1 MNKRN
6 QLEDYQSYIWEVN
19 MKAKLFILMMGFAI
33 LVLLSGC
40 DSLSPIEAT
49 PVIYESSIEQNSG
62 IIIAD
67 GEVVPFNDMQIIAH
81 TNGKIEE
88 ILIKEGQ
95 SVEEGEII
103 LRMETPQTLLAELQ
117 AAKLDLLVAQQSI
130 DDLNLYGP
138 IQKNNAYQRVLNAK
152 TALRAAQAVWD
163 DFDKEQYDDDLE
175 AIKEEV
181 IDAKKK
187 LDDAKEELKK
197 YLDLDKDNPQR
208 KNRQDKVDDAQLE
221 LNELEREQDALEQS
235 YEQIQLSLEI
245 AETEEGNALSEYQK
259 FGLNVVPE
267 DKVKLVEEQMA
278 TAKAK
283 IEAIEKTIA
292 EMDISAPFDG
302 KLISLNVQQSER
314 IYAGQVIAVVAD
326 ISSWYVES
334 TDITELEVVD
344 ISIGDSATLEF
355 DSFPDKDLKGK
366 VVEISDQPEMRYN
379 DVLYRV
385 RVELP
390 DHDLPLRW
398 KMSTIIKFEK

>member
-1 MNKRN
+1 MNKRIKV
-6 QLEDYQSYIWEVN
+6 EDYQSYFWEVN
-19 MKAKLFILMMGFAI
+19 MKVKFFIMMMGFTF
-33 LVLLSGC
+33 LVFLSGC
-40 DSLSPIEAT
+40 DSLRPNEAT

-81 TNGKIEE
+81 TNGRIEE
-88 ILIKEGQ
+88 LLIEEGQ
-95 SVEEGEII
+95 FVEKGQII
-103 LRMETPQTLLAELQ
+103 LRMEIPQTLLAELQ
-117 AAKLDLLVAQQSI
+117 AAKLDQLVAQQSI

-138 IQKNNAYQRVLNAK
+138 IQKHNAYQRVLNAK
-152 TALRAAQAVWD
+152 TALRDAQAVWD
-163 DFDKEQYDDDLE
+163 DFDKEQYDEDLE
-175 AIKEEV
+175 DIKEDV

-197 YLDLDKDNPQR
+197 YLDLEKDNPQR
-208 KNRQDKVDDAQLE
+208 KNRQDKVDDSQLK
-221 LNELEREQDALEQS
+221 LNELEREQNALEQR

-245 AETEEGNALSEYQK
+245 AEAEENNALSEYQE
-259 FGLNVVPE
+259 FGQNIVPE

-278 TAKAK
+278 TAEAK
-283 IEAIEKTIA
+283 IEAIEKTIS
-292 EMDISAPFDG
+292 ELEIIVPFDG

-314 IYAGQVIAVVAD
+314 IYTGQVIAVVAD
-326 ISSWYVES
+326 VSSWFVES

-344 ISIGDSATLEF
+344 ISIGDTVTLEF
-355 DSFPDKDLKGK
+355 DSFPDKVLKGK

-385 RVELP
+385 RIELP